1 VADLR
6 HRPARREHHLRGHR
20 ERPQQA
26 WVGEALLTDLRAL
39 GATALLLTAPV
50 LSGCGGGAHADDH
63 ATTSALRPAGGFLAA
78 AELERQLGNSFRK
91 GLYRLAVMSQKSED
105 AKDLGQSLPTG
116 LLSIV
121 RCRSAAPP
129 PSAGAWAWTCDVRW
143 KTVEGRVERTRY
155 AVRLTRGEC
164 FAAGAAPPR
173 RPHYDSTIRTYSEDP
188 LNALVSVR
196 RGC

>member
-6 HRPARREHHLRGHR
+6 HRPARREHHLRGDR
-20 ERPQQA
+20 DQSQQT

-39 GATALLLTAPV
+39 GATALLLAAPV
-50 LSGCGGGAHADDH
+50 LLGCGGGLHADDH
-63 ATTSALRPAGGFLAA
+63 ATTSAPRPTGGFLAA
-78 AELERQLGNSFRK
+78 GQLERQLGNSFRK

-105 AKDLGQSLPTG
+105 AKDLGQRLPTG
-116 LLSIV
+116 LLSNV
-121 RCRSAAPP
+121 RCRSAAPRT
-129 PSAGAWAWTCDVRW
+129 SAGTWPWTCEVRW
-143 KTVEGRVERTRY
+143 KSVEGRAERTRY
-155 AVRLTRGEC
+155 AVRLTHGEC

-173 RPHYDSTIRTYSEDP
+173 QPHYDSTIRTYSEDP